1 MWADMRVLNSMFDWF
16 GFGKSSAAR
25 ISCFH
30 CGETARES
38 QMLYVPF
45 NGQQQPVCC
54 RGCLTILKTVEKNHL
69 TDAYLAERLASS
81 GK

>member
-1 MWADMRVLNSMFDWF
+1 MFDWF

-54 RGCLTILKTVEKNHL
+54 RGCLTILKTVEKII
-69 TDAYLAERLASS
+69 
-81 GK
+81 